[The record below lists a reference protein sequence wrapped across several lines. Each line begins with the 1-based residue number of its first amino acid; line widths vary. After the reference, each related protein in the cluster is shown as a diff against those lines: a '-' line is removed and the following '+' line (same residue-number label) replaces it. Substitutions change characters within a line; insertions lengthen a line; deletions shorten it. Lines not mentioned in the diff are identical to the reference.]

1 MKLCIHRG
9 THQIGGIAT
18 EISTASTRILID
30 MGDELSL
37 DPNFV
42 SAPLNIPGVTD
53 ANGRCDAVLFTHYHG
68 DHTGQMLRI
77 RPEIPLY
84 AGALAKDIMRLSSA
98 HSWKKDEALCKRIE
112 TIRTFSAGVPFLI
125 GDIQITPF
133 SIDHSAADSYLFII
147 EADGKR
153 LLYTGDFRL
162 HGVRGK
168 TMDKILDR
176 RIGKV
181 DVVVTEGTTVSR
193 SEHEVVTE
201 WDLQKRVKAYL
212 RQYKYV
218 FVLCATTNL
227 DRIFA
232 LARAVPRGKYCICDD
247 YQRTLVE
254 TVSKHWNGISSFYEM
269 PKLLSFK
276 YHPPA
281 RFAELGGLMFVRAN
295 SKFEAIIRQYD
306 PAQSILL
313 YSMWDGYRTKPDSNI
328 PEFLSLTGT
337 WAELHTSGH
346 ASPDDLRHVI
356 EKAAPEIVI
365 PMHTDAPQ
373 KMQTLCQNRTVIL
386 LNFLRRLDTDGAA
399 NTGRAAPNYIP
410 DHPCFIGSTG
420 SCRRRACDRSGTLYH
435 PESEAALRRFAG

>member
-9 THQIGGIAT
+9 THQIGGIAA

-42 SAPLNIPGVTD
+42 SAPLHIPGVTD
-53 ANGRCDAVLFTHYHG
+53 GNGHCDAVLFTHYHG

-133 SIDHSAADSYLFII
+133 SIDHSACDSYLFLI

-153 LLYTGDFRL
+153 ILYTGDFRL

-181 DVVVTEGTTVSR
+181 DAIITEGTTVSR
-193 SEHEVVTE
+193 TDGKTVTE
-201 WDLQKRVKAYL
+201 WELQARVRNYL
-212 RQYKYV
+212 QQYKYV

-247 YQRTLVE
+247 YQKTLVE

-276 YHPPA
+276 HHPPA

-328 PEFLSLTGT
+328 PDFLSLTGT

-356 EKAAPEIVI
+356 EKADPEIVI

-386 LNFLRRLDTDGAA
+386 LK
-399 NTGRAAPNYIP
+399 
-410 DHPCFIGSTG
+410 
-420 SCRRRACDRSGTLYH
+420 DREEL
-435 PESEAALRRFAG
+435 LL

>member
-9 THQIGGIAT
+9 THQIGGIAA

-53 ANGRCDAVLFTHYHG
+53 GNGHCDAVLFTHYHG

-77 RPEIPLY
+77 RPEIPIY

-133 SIDHSAADSYLFII
+133 SIDHSAADSYLFLI

-153 LLYTGDFRL
+153 VLYTGDFRL
-162 HGVRGK
+162 HGVRGE

-181 DVVVTEGTTVSR
+181 DAIITEGTTVSR
-193 SEHEVVTE
+193 TDGKTVTE
-201 WDLQKRVKAYL
+201 WELQARVKDVL
-212 RQYKYV
+212 QQYKYV

-247 YQRTLVE
+247 YQKMLVE

-356 EKAAPEIVI
+356 EKADPEIVI

-386 LNFLRRLDTDGAA
+386 LK
-399 NTGRAAPNYIP
+399 
-410 DHPCFIGSTG
+410 
-420 SCRRRACDRSGTLYH
+420 DREEL
-435 PESEAALRRFAG
+435 LL

>member
-9 THQIGGIAT
+9 THQIGGIAAEIAT
-18 EISTASTRILID
+18 ETTRILID

-37 DPNFV
+37 DPGFV
-42 SAPLNIPGVTD
+42 SAPLHIPGVTD

-77 RPEIPLY
+77 RPDIPLY

-98 HSWKKDEALCKRIE
+98 HSWKKDEVLCKRIE
-112 TIRTFSAGVPFLI
+112 TIRTFSAGMPFLI

-133 SIDHSAADSYLFII
+133 GIDHSAVDSYLFLI
-147 EADGKR
+147 EADGKCI
-153 LLYTGDFRL
+153 LYTGDFRL

-181 DVVVTEGTTVSR
+181 DAIITEGTTVSR
-193 SEHEVVTE
+193 TDGKTVTE
-201 WDLQKRVKAYL
+201 WELQARVRNYL
-212 RQYKYV
+212 QQYKYV

-247 YQRTLVE
+247 YQKMLVE
-254 TVSKHWNGISSFYEM
+254 TVSKHWSGISSFYEM

-295 SKFEAIIRQYD
+295 SKFGAIICQYD

-313 YSMWDGYRTKPDSNI
+313 YSMWDGYRTKPGSSI
-328 PEFLSLTGT
+328 PDFLALTDT
-337 WAELHTSGH
+337 WETLHTSGH
-346 ASPDDLRHVI
+346 ASPEDLRHVI
-356 EKAAPEIVI
+356 EKADPQLVI

-373 KMQTLCQNRTVIL
+373 KMQALCPDRTVVL
-386 LNFLRRLDTDGAA
+386 LKDEEELSL
-399 NTGRAAPNYIP
+399 
-410 DHPCFIGSTG
+410 
-420 SCRRRACDRSGTLYH
+420 
-435 PESEAALRRFAG
+435 

>member
-9 THQIGGIAT
+9 THQIGGIAA

-53 ANGRCDAVLFTHYHG
+53 GNGHCDAVLFTHYHG

-77 RPEIPLY
+77 RPEIPIY
-84 AGALAKDIMRLSSA
+84 AGALAKDIMRLSA
-98 HSWKKDEALCKRIE
+98 GRGGQKNEALCRRIE
-112 TIRTFSAGVPFLI
+112 TIQAFSPGKPFLI

-133 SIDHSAADSYLFII
+133 CIDHSAADSYLFLI

-153 LLYTGDFRL
+153 VLYTGDFRL

-181 DVVVTEGTTVSR
+181 DAIITEGTTVSR
-193 SEHEVVTE
+193 TDGKTVTE
-201 WDLQKRVKAYL
+201 WELQARVRNYL
-212 RQYKYV
+212 QQYKYV

-247 YQRTLVE
+247 YQKTLVE

-313 YSMWDGYRTKPDSNI
+313 YSMWDGYRTKPGSTI
-328 PEFLSLTGT
+328 PDFLALTGT

-356 EKAAPEIVI
+356 EKADPEIVI

-386 LNFLRRLDTDGAA
+386 LK
-399 NTGRAAPNYIP
+399 
-410 DHPCFIGSTG
+410 
-420 SCRRRACDRSGTLYH
+420 DREEL
-435 PESEAALRRFAG
+435 LL

>member
-9 THQIGGIAT
+9 THQIGGIAAEIAT
-18 EISTASTRILID
+18 ETTRILID

-37 DPNFV
+37 DPGFV
-42 SAPLNIPGVTD
+42 SAPLHIPGVTD

-77 RPEIPLY
+77 RPDIPLY

-98 HSWKKDEALCKRIE
+98 HSWKKDEVLCKRIE
-112 TIRTFSAGVPFLI
+112 TIRTFSAGMPFLI

-133 SIDHSAADSYLFII
+133 GIDHSAVDSHLFLI
-147 EADGKR
+147 EADGKCI
-153 LLYTGDFRL
+153 LYTGDFRL

-181 DVVVTEGTTVSR
+181 DAIITEGTTVSR
-193 SEHEVVTE
+193 TDGKTVTE
-201 WDLQKRVKAYL
+201 WELQARVRNYL
-212 RQYKYV
+212 QQYKYV

-247 YQRTLVE
+247 YQKMLVE
-254 TVSKHWNGISSFYEM
+254 TVSKHWSGISSFYEM

-276 YHPPA
+276 HHPPA

-295 SKFEAIIRQYD
+295 SKFGAIICQYD

-313 YSMWDGYRTKPDSNI
+313 YSMWDGYRTKPGSTI
-328 PEFLSLTGT
+328 PDFLALTNT
-337 WAELHTSGH
+337 WETLHTSGH
-346 ASPDDLRHVI
+346 ASPEDLRHVI
-356 EKAAPEIVI
+356 EKADPQLVI

-373 KMQTLCQNRTVIL
+373 KMQALCPDRTVVL
-386 LNFLRRLDTDGAA
+386 LKDEEELSL
-399 NTGRAAPNYIP
+399 
-410 DHPCFIGSTG
+410 
-420 SCRRRACDRSGTLYH
+420 
-435 PESEAALRRFAG
+435 

>member
-9 THQIGGIAT
+9 THQIGGIAAEIAT
-18 EISTASTRILID
+18 ETTRILID

-37 DPNFV
+37 DPGFV
-42 SAPLNIPGVTD
+42 SAPLHIPGVTD

-77 RPEIPLY
+77 RPDIPLY

-98 HSWKKDEALCKRIE
+98 HSWKKDEVLCKRIE
-112 TIRTFSAGVPFLI
+112 TIRTFSAGMPFLI

-133 SIDHSAADSYLFII
+133 GIDHSAVDSYLFLI
-147 EADGKR
+147 EADGKCI
-153 LLYTGDFRL
+153 LYTGDFRL

-168 TMDKILDR
+168 TIDKILDR

-181 DVVVTEGTTVSR
+181 DAIITEGTTVSR
-193 SEHEVVTE
+193 TDGKTVTE
-201 WDLQKRVKAYL
+201 WELQARVRNYL
-212 RQYKYV
+212 QQYKYV

-247 YQRTLVE
+247 YQKMLVE
-254 TVSKHWNGISSFYEM
+254 TVSKHWSGISSFYEM

-276 YHPPA
+276 HHPPA

-295 SKFEAIIRQYD
+295 SKFGAIICQYD

-313 YSMWDGYRTKPDSNI
+313 YSMWDGYRTKPGSTI
-328 PEFLSLTGT
+328 PDFLALTDT
-337 WAELHTSGH
+337 WETLHTSGH
-346 ASPDDLRHVI
+346 ASPEDLRHVI
-356 EKAAPEIVI
+356 EKADPQLVI

-373 KMQTLCQNRTVIL
+373 KMQALCPDRTVVL
-386 LNFLRRLDTDGAA
+386 LKDEEELSL
-399 NTGRAAPNYIP
+399 
-410 DHPCFIGSTG
+410 
-420 SCRRRACDRSGTLYH
+420 
-435 PESEAALRRFAG
+435 

>member
-9 THQIGGIAT
+9 THQIGGIAA

-53 ANGRCDAVLFTHYHG
+53 GNGHCDAVLFTHYHG

-77 RPEIPLY
+77 RPEIPIY
-84 AGALAKDIMRLSSA
+84 AGALAKDIMRLSA
-98 HSWKKDEALCKRIE
+98 GRGGQKNEALCRRIE
-112 TIRTFSAGVPFLI
+112 TIQAFSPGKPFLI

-133 SIDHSAADSYLFII
+133 CIDHSAADSYLFLI

-153 LLYTGDFRL
+153 VLYTGDFRL

-181 DVVVTEGTTVSR
+181 DAIITEGTTVSR
-193 SEHEVVTE
+193 TDGKTVTE
-201 WDLQKRVKAYL
+201 WELQARVRNYL
-212 RQYKYV
+212 QQYKYV

-232 LARAVPRGKYCICDD
+232 LARAVPRGKYCICDE
-247 YQRTLVE
+247 YQKTLVE

-313 YSMWDGYRTKPDSNI
+313 YSMWDGYRTKPGSTI
-328 PEFLSLTGT
+328 PDFLSLTGT

-356 EKAAPEIVI
+356 EKADPEIVI

-386 LNFLRRLDTDGAA
+386 LK
-399 NTGRAAPNYIP
+399 
-410 DHPCFIGSTG
+410 
-420 SCRRRACDRSGTLYH
+420 DREEL
-435 PESEAALRRFAG
+435 LL

>member
-9 THQIGGIAT
+9 THQIGGIAA

-42 SAPLNIPGVTD
+42 SAPLHIPGVTD

-68 DHTGQMLRI
+68 DHTGQKLRI

-133 SIDHSAADSYLFII
+133 SIDHSAADSYLFLI

-153 LLYTGDFRL
+153 VLYTGDFRL
-162 HGVRGK
+162 HGVRGE

-181 DVVVTEGTTVSR
+181 DVVVTEGTTISR

-212 RQYKYV
+212 QQYKYV

-247 YQRTLVE
+247 YQKMLVE

-276 YHPPA
+276 HHPPA

-356 EKAAPEIVI
+356 EKADPEIVI

-386 LNFLRRLDTDGAA
+386 LK
-399 NTGRAAPNYIP
+399 
-410 DHPCFIGSTG
+410 
-420 SCRRRACDRSGTLYH
+420 DREEL
-435 PESEAALRRFAG
+435 LL

>member
-9 THQIGGIAT
+9 THQIGGIAA

-53 ANGRCDAVLFTHYHG
+53 GNGHCDAVLFTHYHG

-77 RPEIPLY
+77 RPEIPIY
-84 AGALAKDIMRLSSA
+84 AGALAKDIMRLSA
-98 HSWKKDEALCKRIE
+98 ERGGQKNEALCKRIE
-112 TIRTFSAGVPFLI
+112 TIQAFSPGKPFLI

-133 SIDHSAADSYLFII
+133 CIDHSACDSYLFLI

-162 HGVRGK
+162 HGVRGNV
-168 TMDKILDR
+168 MDKILDR

-181 DVVVTEGTTVSR
+181 DVVVTEGTTISR
-193 SEHEVVTE
+193 SEHEVVSE

-247 YQRTLVE
+247 YQKMLVE
-254 TVSKHWNGISSFYEM
+254 TVSKHWSGISSFYEM

-276 YHPPA
+276 HHPPA

-295 SKFEAIIRQYD
+295 SKFGAIICQYD

-313 YSMWDGYRTKPDSNI
+313 YSMWDGYRTKPDSTI

-346 ASPDDLRHVI
+346 ASPDNLRHVI
-356 EKAAPEIVI
+356 EKADPEIVI

-373 KMQTLCQNRTVIL
+373 KMQTLCQNRKVIL
-386 LNFLRRLDTDGAA
+386 LK
-399 NTGRAAPNYIP
+399 
-410 DHPCFIGSTG
+410 
-420 SCRRRACDRSGTLYH
+420 DREEL
-435 PESEAALRRFAG
+435 LL

>member
-9 THQIGGIAT
+9 THQIGGIAA

-42 SAPLNIPGVTD
+42 SAPLHIPGVTD

-68 DHTGQMLRI
+68 DHTGQMLCI

-133 SIDHSAADSYLFII
+133 SIDHSATDSYLFLI

-153 LLYTGDFRL
+153 VLYTGDFRL

-181 DVVVTEGTTVSR
+181 DAIITEGTTVSR
-193 SEHEVVTE
+193 TDGKTVTE
-201 WDLQKRVKAYL
+201 WELQARVRNYL
-212 RQYKYV
+212 QQYKYV
-218 FVLCATTNL
+218 FVLCAATNL

-247 YQRTLVE
+247 YQKTLVE

-346 ASPDDLRHVI
+346 ASPDGLRHVI
-356 EKAAPEIVI
+356 EKADPEIVI

-386 LNFLRRLDTDGAA
+386 LK
-399 NTGRAAPNYIP
+399 
-410 DHPCFIGSTG
+410 
-420 SCRRRACDRSGTLYH
+420 DREEL
-435 PESEAALRRFAG
+435 LL

>member
-9 THQIGGIAT
+9 THQIGGIAA

-53 ANGRCDAVLFTHYHG
+53 GNGHCDAVLFTHYHG

-77 RPEIPLY
+77 RPEIPIY
-84 AGALAKDIMRLSSA
+84 AGALAKDIMRLSA
-98 HSWKKDEALCKRIE
+98 ERGGQKNEALCKRIE
-112 TIRTFSAGVPFLI
+112 TIQTFSPGRPFLI

-133 SIDHSAADSYLFII
+133 CIDHSACDSYMFLI

-162 HGVRGK
+162 HGVRGNV
-168 TMDKILDR
+168 MDKILDR

-232 LARAVPRGKYCICDD
+232 LARAVPRGKYCICDE
-247 YQRTLVE
+247 YQETLVE

-328 PEFLSLTGT
+328 PEFLSLTDT
-337 WAELHTSGH
+337 WETLHTSGH
-346 ASPDDLRHVI
+346 ASPEDLRHVI
-356 EKAAPEIVI
+356 EKADPEIVI

-373 KMQTLCQNRTVIL
+373 KMQTLCQNRKVIL
-386 LNFLRRLDTDGAA
+386 LK
-399 NTGRAAPNYIP
+399 
-410 DHPCFIGSTG
+410 
-420 SCRRRACDRSGTLYH
+420 DREEL
-435 PESEAALRRFAG
+435 LL

>member
-9 THQIGGIAT
+9 THQIGGIAA

-53 ANGRCDAVLFTHYHG
+53 GNGHCDAVLFTHYHG

-77 RPEIPLY
+77 RPEIPIY

-133 SIDHSAADSYLFII
+133 CIDHSACDSYLFLI

-162 HGVRGK
+162 HGVRGNV
-168 TMDKILDR
+168 MDKILDK

-247 YQRTLVE
+247 YQKMLVE

-356 EKAAPEIVI
+356 EKADPEIVI

-386 LNFLRRLDTDGAA
+386 LK
-399 NTGRAAPNYIP
+399 
-410 DHPCFIGSTG
+410 
-420 SCRRRACDRSGTLYH
+420 DREEL
-435 PESEAALRRFAG
+435 LL

>member
-9 THQIGGIAT
+9 THQIGGIAAEIAT
-18 EISTASTRILID
+18 ETTRILID

-53 ANGRCDAVLFTHYHG
+53 ENGRCDAVLFTHYHG
-68 DHTGQMLRI
+68 DHIGQMLRI
-77 RPEIPLY
+77 RPEIPIY

-133 SIDHSAADSYLFII
+133 SIDHSAADSYLFLI

-153 LLYTGDFRL
+153 VLYTGDFRL
-162 HGVRGK
+162 HGVRGE

-247 YQRTLVE
+247 YQKMLVE

-328 PEFLSLTGT
+328 PDFLSLTGT

-356 EKAAPEIVI
+356 EKADPEIVI

-386 LNFLRRLDTDGAA
+386 LK
-399 NTGRAAPNYIP
+399 
-410 DHPCFIGSTG
+410 
-420 SCRRRACDRSGTLYH
+420 DREEL
-435 PESEAALRRFAG
+435 LL

>member
-9 THQIGGIAT
+9 THQIGGIAA

-53 ANGRCDAVLFTHYHG
+53 GNGHCDAVLFTHYHG

-77 RPEIPLY
+77 RPEIPIY

-133 SIDHSAADSYLFII
+133 CIDHSACDSYLFLI

-153 LLYTGDFRL
+153 VLYTGDFRL
-162 HGVRGK
+162 HGVRGE

-247 YQRTLVE
+247 YQKMLVE

-356 EKAAPEIVI
+356 EKADPEIVI

-386 LNFLRRLDTDGAA
+386 LK
-399 NTGRAAPNYIP
+399 
-410 DHPCFIGSTG
+410 
-420 SCRRRACDRSGTLYH
+420 DREEL
-435 PESEAALRRFAG
+435 LL

>member
-9 THQIGGIAT
+9 THQIGGIAA

-53 ANGRCDAVLFTHYHG
+53 GNGHCEAVLFTHYHG

-133 SIDHSAADSYLFII
+133 SIDHSAADSYMFLI

-181 DVVVTEGTTVSR
+181 DAIITEGTMVSR
-193 SEHEVVTE
+193 TDGKTVTE
-201 WDLQKRVKAYL
+201 WELQARVRNYL
-212 RQYKYV
+212 QQYKYV

-247 YQRTLVE
+247 YQKTLVE

-313 YSMWDGYRTKPDSNI
+313 YSMWDGYRTKPGSTI
-328 PEFLSLTGT
+328 PDFLALTGT
-337 WAELHTSGH
+337 WETLHTSGH

-356 EKAAPEIVI
+356 EKADPEIVI

-373 KMQTLCQNRTVIL
+373 KMQTLCQNRKVIL
-386 LNFLRRLDTDGAA
+386 LK
-399 NTGRAAPNYIP
+399 
-410 DHPCFIGSTG
+410 
-420 SCRRRACDRSGTLYH
+420 DREEL
-435 PESEAALRRFAG
+435 LL

>member
-9 THQIGGIAT
+9 THQIGGIAA

-53 ANGRCDAVLFTHYHG
+53 GNGHCEAVLFTHYHG

-133 SIDHSAADSYLFII
+133 SIDHSAADSYMFLI

-181 DVVVTEGTTVSR
+181 DAIITEGTTVSR
-193 SEHEVVTE
+193 TDGKTVTE
-201 WDLQKRVKAYL
+201 WELQARVRNYL
-212 RQYKYV
+212 QQYKYV

-247 YQRTLVE
+247 YQKTLVE

-356 EKAAPEIVI
+356 EKADPEIVI

-373 KMQTLCQNRTVIL
+373 KIQTLCQNRTVIL
-386 LNFLRRLDTDGAA
+386 LK
-399 NTGRAAPNYIP
+399 
-410 DHPCFIGSTG
+410 
-420 SCRRRACDRSGTLYH
+420 DREEL
-435 PESEAALRRFAG
+435 LL

>member
-9 THQIGGIAT
+9 THQIGGIAAEIAT
-18 EISTASTRILID
+18 ETTRILID

-37 DPNFV
+37 DPGFV
-42 SAPLNIPGVTD
+42 SAPLHIPGVTD

-77 RPEIPLY
+77 RPDIPLY

-98 HSWKKDEALCKRIE
+98 HSWKKDEVLCKRIE
-112 TIRTFSAGVPFLI
+112 TIRTFSAGIPFLI

-133 SIDHSAADSYLFII
+133 GIDHSAVDSYLFLI
-147 EADGKR
+147 EADGKCI
-153 LLYTGDFRL
+153 LYTGDFRL

-181 DVVVTEGTTVSR
+181 DAIITEGTTVSR
-193 SEHEVVTE
+193 TDGKTVTE
-201 WDLQKRVKAYL
+201 WELQARVRNYL
-212 RQYKYV
+212 QQYKYV

-247 YQRTLVE
+247 YQKMLVE
-254 TVSKHWNGISSFYEM
+254 TVSKHWSGISSFYEM

-276 YHPPA
+276 HHPPA

-295 SKFEAIIRQYD
+295 SKFGAIICQYD

-313 YSMWDGYRTKPDSNI
+313 YSMWDGYRTKPGSTI
-328 PEFLSLTGT
+328 PDFLALTDT
-337 WAELHTSGH
+337 WETLHTSGH
-346 ASPDDLRHVI
+346 ASPEDLRHVI
-356 EKAAPEIVI
+356 EKADPQLVI

-373 KMQTLCQNRTVIL
+373 KMQALCPDRTVVL
-386 LNFLRRLDTDGAA
+386 LKDEEELSL
-399 NTGRAAPNYIP
+399 
-410 DHPCFIGSTG
+410 
-420 SCRRRACDRSGTLYH
+420 
-435 PESEAALRRFAG
+435 

>member
-9 THQIGGIAT
+9 THQIGGIAAEIAT
-18 EISTASTRILID
+18 ETTRILID

-37 DPNFV
+37 DPGFV
-42 SAPLNIPGVTD
+42 SAPLHIPGVTD

-77 RPEIPLY
+77 RPDIPLY

-98 HSWKKDEALCKRIE
+98 HSWKKDEVLCKRIE
-112 TIRTFSAGVPFLI
+112 TIRTFSAGMPFLI

-133 SIDHSAADSYLFII
+133 GIDHSAVDSYLFLI
-147 EADGKR
+147 EADGKCI
-153 LLYTGDFRL
+153 LYTGDFRL

-181 DVVVTEGTTVSR
+181 DAIITEGTTVSR
-193 SEHEVVTE
+193 TDGKTVTE
-201 WDLQKRVKAYL
+201 WELQARVRNYL
-212 RQYKYV
+212 QQYKYV

-247 YQRTLVE
+247 YQKMLVE
-254 TVSKHWNGISSFYEM
+254 TVSKHWSGISSFYEM

-276 YHPPA
+276 HHPPA

-295 SKFEAIIRQYD
+295 SKFGAIICQYD

-313 YSMWDGYRTKPDSNI
+313 YSMWDGYRTKPGSTI
-328 PEFLSLTGT
+328 PDFLALTDT
-337 WAELHTSGH
+337 WETLHTSGH
-346 ASPDDLRHVI
+346 ASPEDLRHVI
-356 EKAAPEIVI
+356 EKADPQLVI

-373 KMQTLCQNRTVIL
+373 KMQALCPDRTVVLINDEEEL
-386 LNFLRRLDTDGAA
+386 SL
-399 NTGRAAPNYIP
+399 
-410 DHPCFIGSTG
+410 
-420 SCRRRACDRSGTLYH
+420 
-435 PESEAALRRFAG
+435 

>member
-9 THQIGGIAT
+9 THQIGGIAAEIAT
-18 EISTASTRILID
+18 ETTRILID

-37 DPNFV
+37 DPGFV
-42 SAPLNIPGVTD
+42 SAPLHIPGVTD
-53 ANGRCDAVLFTHYHG
+53 ANGRCNAVLFTHYHG

-77 RPEIPLY
+77 RPDIPLY

-98 HSWKKDEALCKRIE
+98 HSWKKDEVLCKRIE
-112 TIRTFSAGVPFLI
+112 TIRTFSAGMPFLI

-133 SIDHSAADSYLFII
+133 GIDHSAVDSYLFLI
-147 EADGKR
+147 EADGKCI
-153 LLYTGDFRL
+153 LYTGDFRL

-181 DVVVTEGTTVSR
+181 DAIITEGTTVSR
-193 SEHEVVTE
+193 TDGKTVTE
-201 WDLQKRVKAYL
+201 WELQARVRNYL
-212 RQYKYV
+212 QQYKYV

-247 YQRTLVE
+247 YQKMLVE
-254 TVSKHWNGISSFYEM
+254 TVSKHWSGISSFYEM

-276 YHPPA
+276 HHPPA

-295 SKFEAIIRQYD
+295 SKFGAIICQYD

-313 YSMWDGYRTKPDSNI
+313 YSMWDGYRTKPGSTI
-328 PEFLSLTGT
+328 PDFLALTDT
-337 WAELHTSGH
+337 WETLHTSGH
-346 ASPDDLRHVI
+346 ASPEDLRHVI
-356 EKAAPEIVI
+356 EKADPQLVI
-365 PMHTDAPQ
+365 PIHTDAPQ
-373 KMQTLCQNRTVIL
+373 KMQALCPDRTVVL
-386 LNFLRRLDTDGAA
+386 LKDEEELSL
-399 NTGRAAPNYIP
+399 
-410 DHPCFIGSTG
+410 
-420 SCRRRACDRSGTLYH
+420 
-435 PESEAALRRFAG
+435 

>member
-9 THQIGGIAT
+9 THQIGGIAA

-42 SAPLNIPGVTD
+42 SAPLNIPGVT
-53 ANGRCDAVLFTHYHG
+53 NGNGHCDAVLFTHYHG

-77 RPEIPLY
+77 RPEIPIY
-84 AGALAKDIMRLSSA
+84 AGALAKDIMRLSA
-98 HSWKKDEALCKRIE
+98 ERGGQKNEALCRRIE
-112 TIRTFSAGVPFLI
+112 SIQAFSPGKPFLI

-133 SIDHSAADSYLFII
+133 CIDHSACDSYLFLI

-153 LLYTGDFRL
+153 VLYTGDFRL

-181 DVVVTEGTTVSR
+181 DAIITEGTTVSR
-193 SEHEVVTE
+193 TDGKTVTE
-201 WDLQKRVKAYL
+201 WELQARVRNYL
-212 RQYKYV
+212 QQYKYV

-247 YQRTLVE
+247 YQKMLVE
-254 TVSKHWNGISSFYEM
+254 TVSKHWSGISSFYEM

-276 YHPPA
+276 HHPPA

-295 SKFEAIIRQYD
+295 SKFGAIICQYD

-313 YSMWDGYRTKPDSNI
+313 YSMWDGYRTKPGSTI
-328 PEFLSLTGT
+328 PDFLALTDT
-337 WAELHTSGH
+337 WETLHTSGH
-346 ASPDDLRHVI
+346 ASPEDLRHVI
-356 EKAAPEIVI
+356 EKADPEIVI
-365 PMHTDAPQ
+365 PIHTEAPQ
-373 KMQTLCQNRTVIL
+373 KMQTLCQNRKVIL
-386 LNFLRRLDTDGAA
+386 LK
-399 NTGRAAPNYIP
+399 
-410 DHPCFIGSTG
+410 
-420 SCRRRACDRSGTLYH
+420 DREEL
-435 PESEAALRRFAG
+435 LL

>member
-9 THQIGGIAT
+9 THQIGGIAAEIAT
-18 EISTASTRILID
+18 ETTRILID

-37 DPNFV
+37 DPGFV
-42 SAPLNIPGVTD
+42 SAPLHIPGVTD
-53 ANGRCDAVLFTHYHG
+53 ANRRCDAVLFTHYHG

-77 RPEIPLY
+77 RPDIPLY

-98 HSWKKDEALCKRIE
+98 HSWKKDKVLCRRIE
-112 TIRTFSAGVPFLI
+112 TIRTFYAGMPFLI

-133 SIDHSAADSYLFII
+133 GIDHSAVDSYLFLI
-147 EADGKR
+147 EADGKCI
-153 LLYTGDFRL
+153 LYTGDFRL

-181 DVVVTEGTTVSR
+181 DAIITEGTTVSR
-193 SEHEVVTE
+193 TDGKTVTE
-201 WDLQKRVKAYL
+201 WELQARVRNYL
-212 RQYKYV
+212 QQYKYV

-247 YQRTLVE
+247 YQKMLVE
-254 TVSKHWNGISSFYEM
+254 TVSKHWSGISSFYEM

-276 YHPPA
+276 HHPPA

-295 SKFEAIIRQYD
+295 SKFGAIICQYN

-313 YSMWDGYRTKPDSNI
+313 YSMWDGYRTKPGSTI
-328 PEFLSLTGT
+328 PDFLALTDT
-337 WAELHTSGH
+337 WETLHTSGH
-346 ASPDDLRHVI
+346 ASPEDLRHVI
-356 EKAAPEIVI
+356 EKADPQLVI

-373 KMQTLCQNRTVIL
+373 KMQALCPDRTVVLIKDEEEL
-386 LNFLRRLDTDGAA
+386 SL
-399 NTGRAAPNYIP
+399 
-410 DHPCFIGSTG
+410 
-420 SCRRRACDRSGTLYH
+420 
-435 PESEAALRRFAG
+435 

>member
-9 THQIGGIAT
+9 THQIGGIAA

-42 SAPLNIPGVTD
+42 SAPLHIPGVTD

-68 DHTGQMLRI
+68 DHTGQMLCI

-133 SIDHSAADSYLFII
+133 SIDHSATDSYLFLI

-153 LLYTGDFRL
+153 VLYTGDFRL

-181 DVVVTEGTTVSR
+181 DAIITEGTTVSR
-193 SEHEVVTE
+193 TDGKTVTE
-201 WDLQKRVKAYL
+201 WELQARVRNYL
-212 RQYKYV
+212 QQYKYV

-247 YQRTLVE
+247 YQKTLVE

-346 ASPDDLRHVI
+346 ASPDGLRHVI
-356 EKAAPEIVI
+356 EKADPEIVI

-386 LNFLRRLDTDGAA
+386 LK
-399 NTGRAAPNYIP
+399 
-410 DHPCFIGSTG
+410 
-420 SCRRRACDRSGTLYH
+420 DREEL
-435 PESEAALRRFAG
+435 LL

>member
-9 THQIGGIAT
+9 THQIGGIAAEIAT
-18 EISTASTRILID
+18 ETTRILID

-37 DPNFV
+37 DPGFV
-42 SAPLNIPGVTD
+42 SAPLHIPGVTD

-77 RPEIPLY
+77 RPDIPLY

-98 HSWKKDEALCKRIE
+98 HSWKKDKVLCRRIE
-112 TIRTFSAGVPFLI
+112 TIRTFSAGMPFLI

-133 SIDHSAADSYLFII
+133 GIDHSAVDSYLFLI
-147 EADGKR
+147 EADGKCI
-153 LLYTGDFRL
+153 LYTGDFRL

-181 DVVVTEGTTVSR
+181 DAIITEGTTVSR
-193 SEHEVVTE
+193 TDGKTVTE
-201 WDLQKRVKAYL
+201 WELQARVRNYL
-212 RQYKYV
+212 QQYKYV

-247 YQRTLVE
+247 YQKMLVE
-254 TVSKHWNGISSFYEM
+254 TVSKHWSGISSFYEM

-276 YHPPA
+276 HHPPA

-295 SKFEAIIRQYD
+295 SKFGAIICQYD

-313 YSMWDGYRTKPDSNI
+313 YSMWDGYRTKPGSTI
-328 PEFLSLTGT
+328 PDFLALTDT
-337 WAELHTSGH
+337 WETLHTSGH
-346 ASPDDLRHVI
+346 ASPEDLRHVI
-356 EKAAPEIVI
+356 EKADPQLVI

-373 KMQTLCQNRTVIL
+373 KMQALCPHRTVVL
-386 LNFLRRLDTDGAA
+386 LKDEEELSL
-399 NTGRAAPNYIP
+399 
-410 DHPCFIGSTG
+410 
-420 SCRRRACDRSGTLYH
+420 
-435 PESEAALRRFAG
+435 

>member
-9 THQIGGIAT
+9 THQIGGIAA

-42 SAPLNIPGVTD
+42 STPLNIPGVTD
-53 ANGRCDAVLFTHYHG
+53 GNGHCNAVLFTHYHG

-77 RPEIPLY
+77 RPEIPIY
-84 AGALAKDIMRLSSA
+84 AGALAKDIMRLSA
-98 HSWKKDEALCKRIE
+98 ERGGQKNEALCRRIE
-112 TIRTFSAGVPFLI
+112 TIQTFSPGKPFLI

-133 SIDHSAADSYLFII
+133 CIDHSACDSYLFLI

-162 HGVRGK
+162 HGVRGNV
-168 TMDKILDR
+168 MDKILER
-176 RIGKV
+176 RVGKV

-218 FVLCATTNL
+218 FVLCAATNL

-247 YQRTLVE
+247 YQKTLVE

-306 PAQSILL
+306 SAQSILL
-313 YSMWDGYRTKPDSNI
+313 YSMWDGYRTKPGSTI
-328 PEFLSLTGT
+328 PDFLALTGT

-356 EKAAPEIVI
+356 EKADPEIVI

-373 KMQTLCQNRTVIL
+373 KMQTLCQNRKVIL
-386 LNFLRRLDTDGAA
+386 LK
-399 NTGRAAPNYIP
+399 
-410 DHPCFIGSTG
+410 
-420 SCRRRACDRSGTLYH
+420 DREEL
-435 PESEAALRRFAG
+435 LL

>member
-9 THQIGGIAT
+9 THQIGGIAA

-53 ANGRCDAVLFTHYHG
+53 GNGHCDAVLFTHYHG

-77 RPEIPLY
+77 RPEIPIY

-133 SIDHSAADSYLFII
+133 SIDHSAADSYLFLI

-153 LLYTGDFRL
+153 VLYTGDFRL
-162 HGVRGK
+162 HGVRGE

-181 DVVVTEGTTVSR
+181 DAIITEGTTVSR
-193 SEHEVVTE
+193 TDGKTVTE
-201 WDLQKRVKAYL
+201 WELQARVKDVL
-212 RQYKYV
+212 QQYKYV

-232 LARAVPRGKYCICDD
+232 LARAVLRGKYCICDD
-247 YQRTLVE
+247 YQKMLVE

-356 EKAAPEIVI
+356 EKADPEIVI

-386 LNFLRRLDTDGAA
+386 LK
-399 NTGRAAPNYIP
+399 
-410 DHPCFIGSTG
+410 
-420 SCRRRACDRSGTLYH
+420 DREEL
-435 PESEAALRRFAG
+435 LL

>member
-9 THQIGGIAT
+9 THQIGGIAA

-112 TIRTFSAGVPFLI
+112 TIHTFSAGVPFLI

-133 SIDHSAADSYLFII
+133 SIDHSAADSYLFLI

-153 LLYTGDFRL
+153 VLYTGDFRL

-181 DVVVTEGTTVSR
+181 DAIITEGTTVSR
-193 SEHEVVTE
+193 TDGKTVTE
-201 WDLQKRVKAYL
+201 WELQARVKDVL
-212 RQYKYV
+212 QQYKYV

-247 YQRTLVE
+247 YQKTLVE

-313 YSMWDGYRTKPDSNI
+313 YSMWDGYRTKPGSTI
-328 PEFLSLTGT
+328 PDFLSLTGT

-356 EKAAPEIVI
+356 EKADPEIVI

-386 LNFLRRLDTDGAA
+386 LK
-399 NTGRAAPNYIP
+399 
-410 DHPCFIGSTG
+410 
-420 SCRRRACDRSGTLYH
+420 DREEL
-435 PESEAALRRFAG
+435 LL

>member
-1 MKLCIHRG
+1 MKLRIHRG
-9 THQIGGIAT
+9 THQIGGIAA

-53 ANGRCDAVLFTHYHG
+53 GNGHCDAVLFTHYHG

-133 SIDHSAADSYLFII
+133 CIDHSACDSYLFLI

-153 LLYTGDFRL
+153 VLYTGDFRL
-162 HGVRGK
+162 HGVRGNV
-168 TMDKILDR
+168 MDKILDR
-176 RIGKV
+176 RIETV

-201 WDLQKRVKAYL
+201 WDLQKRVKTYL
-212 RQYKYV
+212 QQYKYV

-247 YQRTLVE
+247 YQKTLVE

-356 EKAAPEIVI
+356 EKADPEIVI

-386 LNFLRRLDTDGAA
+386 LK
-399 NTGRAAPNYIP
+399 
-410 DHPCFIGSTG
+410 
-420 SCRRRACDRSGTLYH
+420 DREEL
-435 PESEAALRRFAG
+435 LL

>member
-9 THQIGGIAT
+9 THQIGGIAA

-53 ANGRCDAVLFTHYHG
+53 GNGHCEAVLFTHYHG

-133 SIDHSAADSYLFII
+133 SIDHSAADSYMFLI

-181 DVVVTEGTTVSR
+181 DAIITEGTTVSR
-193 SEHEVVTE
+193 TDGKTVTE
-201 WDLQKRVKAYL
+201 WELQARVRNYL
-212 RQYKYV
+212 QQYKYV

-247 YQRTLVE
+247 YQKTLVE

-313 YSMWDGYRTKPDSNI
+313 YSMWDGYRTKPGSTI
-328 PEFLSLTGT
+328 PDFLALTGT

-356 EKAAPEIVI
+356 EKADPEIVI

-386 LNFLRRLDTDGAA
+386 LK
-399 NTGRAAPNYIP
+399 
-410 DHPCFIGSTG
+410 
-420 SCRRRACDRSGTLYH
+420 DREEL
-435 PESEAALRRFAG
+435 LL

>member
-9 THQIGGIAT
+9 THQIGGIAA

-53 ANGRCDAVLFTHYHG
+53 GNGHCDAVLFTHYHG

-133 SIDHSAADSYLFII
+133 SIDHSAADSYLFLI

-153 LLYTGDFRL
+153 VLYTGDFRL
-162 HGVRGK
+162 HGVRGE

-181 DVVVTEGTTVSR
+181 DVVVTEGTTISR

-212 RQYKYV
+212 QQYKYV

-232 LARAVPRGKYCICDD
+232 LARAVPRGKYCICDE
-247 YQRTLVE
+247 YQKMLVE

-356 EKAAPEIVI
+356 EKADPEIVI

-386 LNFLRRLDTDGAA
+386 LK
-399 NTGRAAPNYIP
+399 
-410 DHPCFIGSTG
+410 
-420 SCRRRACDRSGTLYH
+420 DREEL
-435 PESEAALRRFAG
+435 LL